1 MENTNLQDLARRAA
15 EANGEIEHFNTVE
28 TAPKTTPMQPEY
40 HEDDVPT
47 VFIGSPNPSIQNEPN
62 EPEFPTAP
70 TGDSVT
76 TNTSTP
82 KPIMPDLGEV
92 DMSINPQQA
101 GMSDKE
107 IAEIAPHLP
116 DELRSKITADLLSEK
131 SKYKKQLILDG
142 FTPEEAETAAEN
154 KFKKDIEKTDTNY
167 AKENPEIGV
176 IRMDKT
182 DTAKEDLKLT
192 PDEHDKLVTTKAIKL
207 VLVEDAELKNID
219 IENVSTERKV
229 DYIRN
234 LEGSLSKYS
243 VPVPIYGDYMSFRGA
258 QLIQLAN
265 LESRDD
271 DRLEDDLNRRAS
283 LIYSKL
289 IGGTLIKKSDNSGKT
304 IMNYQEFCNK
314 FSYMDVDMA
323 IYGILCASNPEEGS
337 TDLTCNKCQHK
348 FAHEYNFKRL
358 MTMDGLS
365 DDIKQRYEDILENRT
380 NEVVLKTLHDT
391 TYKAHRY
398 MSPFTKNIYDIAVPS
413 IARMIDVFKR
423 INQEDAIMVHNSIFA
438 AFFNAMYIHNPNT
451 GKYLEIKD
459 SEVDMML
466 DTISDIPQDDITMLQ
481 KQISTMSYKPKFV
494 IKGKCPS
501 CGNEYEIPI
510 NVDNLLFFKQQD
522 LQREIE

>member
-82 KPIMPDLGEV
+82 KPIMPDLSEV

-116 DELRSKITADLLSEK
+116 DELRSKVTTDLLSEK

-314 FSYMDVDMA
+314 FS
-323 IYGILCASNPEEGS
+323 
-337 TDLTCNKCQHK
+337 
-348 FAHEYNFKRL
+348 
-358 MTMDGLS
+358 
-365 DDIKQRYEDILENRT
+365 
-380 NEVVLKTLHDT
+380 
-391 TYKAHRY
+391 
-398 MSPFTKNIYDIAVPS
+398 
-413 IARMIDVFKR
+413 
-423 INQEDAIMVHNSIFA
+423 
-438 AFFNAMYIHNPNT
+438 
-451 GKYLEIKD
+451 
-459 SEVDMML
+459 
-466 DTISDIPQDDITMLQ
+466 
-481 KQISTMSYKPKFV
+481 
-494 IKGKCPS
+494 
-501 CGNEYEIPI
+501 
-510 NVDNLLFFKQQD
+510 
-522 LQREIE
+522 